1 MTSAT
6 LCTDR
11 PGRKELRRILAE
23 IGALSSD
30 WIPSFSA
37 VDRAAFLPDVMWP
50 YDMSTRSS
58 VCVDRRATPDA
69 WYAAADSNVPIVTQW
84 DDGAHSGGDPGKLST
99 SSSSMP
105 STVFSLLRDLDVEA
119 GMRVLD
125 VGTGTGETAAL
136 LSHRLGQQNVTSI
149 EVDTT
154 VAATARDRLFKLGFC
169 PEVVLGD
176 GFHGYAAA
184 APFDR
189 ILATVGLRQ
198 LPMEWVAQTR
208 RGGVILAPWGTSYG
222 NADAV
227 VRLVVDG
234 ETATG
239 PFTRL
244 VEFMKLRAQRGPVV
258 RPADYLSAGPLE
270 GADQSTVAL
279 AEENFLTG
287 QFTDLPFVLGL
298 RVPHCRQAVADKR
311 GGERPVWFYS
321 LIDTSWACV
330 MFRDGQEHA
339 LVWQSGSR
347 RLWDEV
353 QDAYD
358 WWRERGSPEVTR
370 FGLTIDASG
379 QRAWLDDP
387 AKESWPVPPPL
398 L

>member
-1 MTSAT
+1 MTSSA
-6 LCTDR
+6 LRTDR
-11 PGRKELRRILAE
+11 PGRKELRRMLAE

-30 WIPSFSA
+30 WMPSFSA
-37 VDRAAFLPDVMWP
+37 VDRAAFLPHLMWP

-58 VCVDRRATPDA
+58 VCVDKRADPDA

-84 DDGAHSGGDPGKLST
+84 DDGAHSGSDPGKLST

-136 LSHRLGQQNVTSI
+136 LSHRLGQRNVTSV
-149 EVDTT
+149 EVDAT
-154 VAATARDRLFKLGFC
+154 VAATARDRLFKLGFR
-169 PEVVLGD
+169 PEVVVGD
-176 GFHGYAAA
+176 GFHGHAAA
-184 APFDR
+184 APYDR
-189 ILATVGLRQ
+189 ILATVGLRR
-198 LPMEWVAQTR
+198 LPMDWVTQTR

-234 ETATG
+234 GTATG

-244 VEFMKLRAQRGPVV
+244 VEFMKLRAQRGPAI

-270 GADQSTVAL
+270 GAGQSTVAL
-279 AEENFLTG
+279 AEEDFLTG

-311 GGERPVWFYS
+311 GGEHPVWFYS

-330 MFRDGQEHA
+330 LFRDGQEHA
-339 LVWQSGSR
+339 LVWQSGPR

-353 QDAYD
+353 RDAYD
-358 WWRERGSPEVTR
+358 WWKERGSPDVTR
-370 FGLTIDASG
+370 FGLTIDSSG

-387 AKESWPVPPPL
+387 AKESWPVPPPPL
-398 L
+398 

>member
-1 MTSAT
+1 MTSAA
-6 LCTDR
+6 LRTDR

-23 IGALSSD
+23 IGALSLD
-30 WIPSFSA
+30 WMPSFSA
-37 VDRAAFLPDVMWP
+37 VDRAAFLPDLMWP

-58 VCVDRRATPDA
+58 VCVDRRATPDT

-84 DDGAHSGGDPGKLST
+84 DDGTHSGGDPGRLST

-136 LSHRLGQQNVTSI
+136 LSHRLGQHNVTSI
-149 EVDTT
+149 EVDAT
-154 VAATARDRLFKLGFC
+154 VAATARDRLFKLGFR
-169 PEVVLGD
+169 PEVVVGD

-227 VRLVVDG
+227 VRLVVNG
-234 ETATG
+234 ETAAG

-244 VEFMKLRAQRGPVV
+244 VEFMKLRAQRGPAI
-258 RPADYLSAGPLE
+258 RPTDYLSAGPLE

-279 AEENFLTG
+279 AEEDFLTG

-321 LIDTSWACV
+321 LIDASWACV

-339 LVWQSGSR
+339 SVWQSGSR

-353 QDAYD
+353 RDAYD
-358 WWRERGSPEVTR
+358 WWKERGSPEVTR

-387 AKESWPVPPPL
+387 AKESWPVPPMPV
-398 L
+398 

>member
-1 MTSAT
+1 MTSV
-6 LCTDR
+6 LRTDR

-30 WIPSFSA
+30 WMPSFSA
-37 VDRAAFLPDVMWP
+37 VDRAAFLPDLMWP
-50 YDMSTRSS
+50 YDMSARSS
-58 VCVDRRATPDA
+58 VCVDRRANPGA

-84 DDGAHSGGDPGKLST
+84 DDGAHTGSDPGQLST

-105 STVFSLLRDLDVEA
+105 STVFSLLQDLDVEP
-119 GMRVLD
+119 GMHVLD

-136 LSHRLGQQNVTSI
+136 LSHRLGQHNVTSI
-149 EVDTT
+149 EVDAT
-154 VAATARDRLFKLGFC
+154 VAATARDRLFKLGFR
-169 PEVVLGD
+169 PEVVVGD

-244 VEFMKLRAQRGPVV
+244 VEFMKLRAQRGPAI
-258 RPADYLSAGPLE
+258 RPADYLTAGPLE

-279 AEENFLTG
+279 AEEDFLTG

-339 LVWQSGSR
+339 SVWQSGSR

-353 QDAYD
+353 RDAYH
-358 WWRERGSPEVTR
+358 WWKERGSPDVTR
-370 FGLTIDASG
+370 FGLTIDTSG

-387 AKESWPVPPPL
+387 AKESWPVPALPL
-398 L
+398 